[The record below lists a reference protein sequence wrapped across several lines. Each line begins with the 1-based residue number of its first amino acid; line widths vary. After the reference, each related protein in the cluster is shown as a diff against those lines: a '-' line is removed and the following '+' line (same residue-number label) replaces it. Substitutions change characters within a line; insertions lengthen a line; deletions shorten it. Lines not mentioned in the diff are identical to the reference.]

1 MTEILV
7 QHYFESSTH
16 KNDDVYILIL
26 LAITQMTSEHS
37 QEEESERF
45 NQRKWLEVIIDF
57 ILNIRETKTNTGESE
72 YINQFNYTQSHS
84 AETLRFLF
92 RVYNSKRTTQDWAF
106 LDYFMCETLSS
117 CMSLSVSSFL
127 IQYIER
133 IVNTLIEKISS
144 KENDRYVFK
153 SISAYIRT
161 LIRRQDEKFDVEKNA
176 YINSRLRSI
185 FESFKSSTN
194 QTRYLSSFVECLFS
208 LYDDDSIY
216 YDDINLLS
224 SLIELLD
231 DRKLSDR
238 VEPLVYL
245 SCIAYKSNLIGNEL
259 IHRIYGILNK
269 V

>member
-1 MTEILV
+1 M
-7 QHYFESSTH
+7 
-16 KNDDVYILIL
+16 
-26 LAITQMTSEHS
+26 
-37 QEEESERF
+37 
-45 NQRKWLEVIIDF
+45 
-57 ILNIRETKTNTGESE
+57 
-72 YINQFNYTQSHS
+72 
-84 AETLRFLF
+84 
-92 RVYNSKRTTQDWAF
+92 
-106 LDYFMCETLSS
+106 
-117 CMSLSVSSFL
+117 
-127 IQYIER
+127 
-133 IVNTLIEKISS
+133 
-144 KENDRYVFK
+144 FK
-153 SISAYIRT
+153 SISVYIRT

-259 IHRIYGILNK
+259 IHRIYDILNK

>member
-7 QHYFESSTH
+7 QHYFESSAN

-26 LAITQMTSEHS
+26 LAIVQITSEQN
-37 QEEESERF
+37 QEEESVRF

-133 IVNTLIEKISS
+133 IVNTLIEKINS

-176 YINSRLRSI
+176 YINSRLQSV

-238 VEPLVYL
+238 VESLVYL

-259 IHRIYGILNK
+259 IHRIYDILNK